1 LRIRPIFHYKKE
13 RIRAHI
19 LTVFISLVI
28 LKYATFLLKDLKI
41 SSKALIDNVDTVQI
55 GQLAHP
61 RVSKEISTRVPLND
75 LMNEVYKRLEIA
87 I

>member
-28 LKYATFLLKDLKI
+28 LKYATFLLRDLKI

-61 RVSKEISTRVPLND
+61 RALRRIILS
-75 LMNEVYKRLEIA
+75 
-87 I
+87 